1 MLVGKLPACVRFW
14 MRDKTMTF
22 KAPNTIRKDTK
33 GLLRYLPQEGPLR
46 VAIMSGFGL
55 ISILV
60 LWQAICMILQ
70 VPDYLVPSPIKVF
83 VAMGRDWALLAD
95 NSVPT
100 IKAAFY
106 GFVIGN
112 LIAVLVAVAFV
123 YNKLIEEM
131 YYPVAILIK
140 TIPIVAIA
148 PVLKLILGNG
158 LAPKVAV
165 AALICFFPTLVN
177 AVRGFRSISPNLLEL
192 MHVLSASR
200 GEVFRYV
207 RIYGA
212 LPYVF
217 SALKIS
223 VTMCVLGAI
232 VGEWIGANKG
242 IGDILIQSMFDF
254 DAPRLFAT
262 ILVAS
267 TIAIIGFT
275 IVSVLE
281 KLVIR
286 WDPGESV

>member
-1 MLVGKLPACVRFW
+1 MADTTTDTTNPGTGRGLASRLPS
-14 MRDKTMTF
+14 
-22 KAPNTIRKDTK
+22 
-33 GLLRYLPQEGPLR
+33 QGPVR
-46 VAIMSGFGL
+46 VAIMGGIGL
-55 ISILV
+55 SSILV
-60 LWQAICMILQ
+60 LWQAICVVFA
-70 VPDYLVPSPIKVF
+70 VPEYLVPTPFAVF
-83 VAMGRDWALLAD
+83 KAMGKDWALLLD
-95 NSVPT
+95 NAVPT
-100 IKAAFY
+100 ITEAFF
-106 GFVIGN
+106 GFIIGN
-112 LIAVLVAVAFV
+112 TIAILVAIAFV
-123 YNKLIEEM
+123 YNKVIEEM

-158 LAPKVAV
+158 IEPKIAV

-177 AVRGFRSISPNLLEL
+177 AVRGFRAVSPNLLEL
-192 MHVLSASR
+192 MHVLSASKT
-200 GEVFRYV
+200 EVFRYV

-242 IGDILIQSMFDF
+242 IGYILIQSMFDF

-262 ILVAS
+262 ILTAS
-267 TIAIIGFT
+267 VIAITGFA
-275 IVSVLE
+275 IVSAVE
-281 KLVIR
+281 KAVIT